1 LVDTRQLAG
10 LPSATQDEEATEED
24 VAEIFVRIN
33 NQGTRLGQ
41 ADFVLTL
48 LSVYHG
54 ELRDRLEERSRAMSS
69 GAVIAIDTQQL
80 LRAACGVAFG
90 RARMSAVY
98 RYLRGVDPT
107 TGETDT
113 AGRLQRLGQ
122 LDAAANECMEAIH
135 WRDFLLP
142 LANSGLGFVD
152 DWWSS
157 EVWYQDWIQAIS
169 TTETTSQR
177 TSDSLTE
184 ARKIVVHRFD
194 SKPVTLYS
202 VSSANH
208 APRVLRDEL
217 IAFEYGT
224 RFRSPQNVTL
234 CAVAAE
240 TCYGGGTIQEV
251 QVDDLGKHSVRN
263 QRLAND

>member
-1 LVDTRQLAG
+1 MTLWLARHVDANLIIWSTGSSRIIDG
-10 LPSATQDEEATEED
+10 DYEATVFFKHALQSFEE
-24 VAEIFVRIN
+24 
-33 NQGTRLGQ
+33 LKK
-41 ADFVLTL
+41 DFP
-48 LSVYHG
+48 
-54 ELRDRLEERSRAMSS
+54 DR
-69 GAVIAIDTQQL
+69 
-80 LRAACGVAFG
+80 FG
-90 RARMSAVY
+90 
-98 RYLRGVDPT
+98 
-107 TGETDT
+107 
-113 AGRLQRLGQ
+113 
-122 LDAAANECMEAIH
+122 
-135 WRDFLLP
+135 
-142 LANSGLGFVD
+142 D

-157 EVWYQDWIQAIS
+157 EVLYRDWIQAIS

-184 ARKIVVHRFD
+184 ARKIVVDRFD

-224 RFRSPQNVTL
+224 RFRSPSQNVTL

-251 QVDDLGKHSVRN
+251 RVDDLGKHSVRPS
-263 QRLAND
+263 